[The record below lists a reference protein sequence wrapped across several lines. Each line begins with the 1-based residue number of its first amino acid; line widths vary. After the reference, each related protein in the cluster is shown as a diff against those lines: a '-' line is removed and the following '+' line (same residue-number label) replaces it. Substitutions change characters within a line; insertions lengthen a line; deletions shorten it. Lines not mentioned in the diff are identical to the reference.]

1 MISIAIQNVKGGVGK
16 TTTSIHL
23 AAGIV
28 QKKPKSRVLLI
39 DCDSQASIRAYFR
52 VKLNQDE
59 GDFFDFLVNGEK
71 FDRCKLRITTDSE
84 NDLGFDVVTSSRKL
98 SDADI
103 RMSTFPRR
111 EETLRFRIED
121 QNIGDQYDYVLFDCP
136 PTLNLV
142 TYNVLTFVDYLIIP
156 SEMDHLSVT
165 GIQTIL
171 ENVNI
176 VQRYF
181 NRSPKILGIL
191 PTKWDQRISITTEVF
206 ESLKKGLGEKIHL
219 FKPIRS
225 DVKVKNCQA
234 RKRTVFQYAPDS
246 RAAEDYLNFSE
257 EVMRTATEPLV
268 RKKSEPS
275 RPPEVTA

>member
-28 QKKPKSRVLLI
+28 QKEPNARVLLI

-52 VKLNQDE
+52 VKLNQEE

-71 FDRCKLRITTDSE
+71 FERCKLRITTDVES
-84 NDLGFDVVTSSRKL
+84 NLGFDVITSSRRL

-111 EETLRFRIED
+111 EETLRFRIEE
-121 QNIGDQYDYVLFDCP
+121 QNIESQYDYVLFDCP

-181 NRSPKILGIL
+181 NRCPKILGIL
-191 PTKWDQRISITTEVF
+191 PTKWDQRLSITTEVF
-206 ESLKKGLGEKIHL
+206 DSLKKSVGEKIHL

-225 DVKVKNCQA
+225 DVKIKNCQA
-234 RKRTVFQYAPDS
+234 RKRTVFQYAPES
-246 RAAEDYLNFSE
+246 RAAEDYLALSE
-257 EVMRTATEPLV
+257 EVINATSKFIKTTPQN
-268 RKKSEPS
+268 RKF
-275 RPPEVTA
+275 PEVTV